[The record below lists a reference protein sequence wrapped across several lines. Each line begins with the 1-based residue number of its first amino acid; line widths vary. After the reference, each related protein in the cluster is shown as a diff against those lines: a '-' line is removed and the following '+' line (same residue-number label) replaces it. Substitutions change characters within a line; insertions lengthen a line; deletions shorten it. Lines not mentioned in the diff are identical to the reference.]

1 MKLILLLAIDEEEG
15 LVPANRA
22 ADGTAELVQI
32 EFFWRGGEEA
42 LGIEG
47 GIAEELEQGAV
58 EIVGAG
64 FSGDQYCGS
73 GAGAVLGG
81 VVVGQNFEF
90 LNVVNRG
97 KSPDTS
103 GRQFVVVYS
112 IQNPIGAIGTRAAD
126 G

>member
-15 LVPANRA
+15 FVLANRA

-32 EFFWRGGEEA
+32 ELFWRGGEEA
-42 LGIEG
+42 LGIER

-64 FSGDQYCGS
+64 FRGDQYCGS
-73 GAGAVLGG
+73 SAGAVFGG
-81 VVVGQNFEF
+81 VIVGQNFEF

-97 KSPDTS
+97 KSPDTAR
-103 GRQFVVVYS
+103 RQFVVVYA
-112 IQNPIGAIGTRAAD
+112 IQNPIGAVGARAAD